1 MNTWVA
7 SMPILPGVHDLARAY
22 CPCWLVAPAS
32 CRCWFVAPAS
42 CRCWRVTLA
51 FSRFCIAALAICFC
65 CTSLAMAQSDSSK
78 ASRTEPFQGTSSET
92 ARLSAIQALPMDKL
106 DAQSRAKVHA
116 VLSNI
121 TIFRRMPGRVIDCDP
136 DLYLFL
142 VRHPD
147 VVINIWNTLKI
158 SQLQLKQT
166 GPQQFRLNEESGVTA
181 NLEYLFRSHDMHLIY
196 AEGVYEGS
204 SFGRQVRGSGLFCLK
219 SGYIRET
226 DGRYYITSRLD
237 AFISVEPSAVE
248 IVAKALHPLLGFTAD
263 NNFVQTVA
271 FVGSL
276 SRTTEQSS
284 RSMQRLGTQ
293 LNNVQPDVR
302 DEFIK
307 LAQMISE
314 KPSALAL
321 RRVSDPKNSAR
332 KDNDTI
338 QR

>member
-1 MNTWVA
+1 MIKRLASTPISAGVNWVA
-7 SMPILPGVHDLARAY
+7 L
-22 CPCWLVAPAS
+22 AS
-32 CRCWFVAPAS
+32 CQCSILV
-42 CRCWRVTLA
+42 LA
-51 FSRFCIAALAICFC
+51 LCLCAIS
-65 CTSLAMAQSDSSK
+65 TAKAQSDT
-78 ASRTEPFQGTSSET
+78 SRTIRSDPFQGTSSES
-92 ARLSAIQALPMDKL
+92 ARQSAMQALPLDKL

-116 VLSNI
+116 VLANI
-121 TIFRRMPGRVIDCDP
+121 TIFRRLPVRVVDCDP

-166 GPQQFRLNEESGVTA
+166 GPEQFRLNEESGVTA
-181 NLEYLFRSHDMHLIY
+181 NLEYLYRSHDMHLIY

-226 DGRYYITSRLD
+226 DGRYYVTSRLD

-263 NNFVQTVA
+263 NNFAQTIA

-276 SRTTEQSS
+276 SRTSEQNS
-284 RSMQRLGTQ
+284 RSVERMATQ
-293 LNNVQPDVR
+293 LNYVQPDVR
-302 DEFIK
+302 DQFAK
-307 LAQMISE
+307 LVEKISQ
-314 KPSALAL
+314 KPSSLAL
-321 RRVSDPKNSAR
+321 RRVSDLKDLKGVAR
-332 KDNDTI
+332 KDDSI